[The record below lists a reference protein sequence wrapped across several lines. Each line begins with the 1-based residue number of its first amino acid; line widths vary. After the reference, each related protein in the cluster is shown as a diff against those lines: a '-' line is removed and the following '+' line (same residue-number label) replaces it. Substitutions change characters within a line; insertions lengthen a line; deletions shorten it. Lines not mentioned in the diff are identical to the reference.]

1 MASHMNHEEG
11 FLSRRNLGETKYIH
25 FPRFL
30 LLAQGFVVLDCQI
43 WVELVDVVARVLDSW
58 SFSRCKSS

>member
-1 MASHMNHEEG
+1 MYHEEG

-25 FPRFL
+25 VPRIL
-30 LLAQGFVVLDCQI
+30 LLAHGAVVLDCQI
-43 WVELVDVVARVLDSW
+43 WVELVDVVALVLDSW

>member
-1 MASHMNHEEG
+1 MASHMNHKEG

-25 FPRFL
+25 VPRFL
-30 LLAQGFVVLDCQI
+30 LLAQGAVVLDCQI
-43 WVELVDVVARVLDSW
+43 WVELVDVVALVLDSW